1 MALVGSCSE
10 TESLKGFGARHRA
23 LGRTWQSEGGWQLVE
38 EKQQREGSMVKKGG
52 ERKILSQSRR
62 RQDGEPREGEL
73 GTDTVGASAVKGGG
87 WRERG
92 EIEAG
97 TE

>member
-1 MALVGSCSE
+1 M
-10 TESLKGFGARHRA
+10 
-23 LGRTWQSEGGWQLVE
+23 E
-38 EKQQREGSMVKKGG
+38 EKQQREGSMVIKG
-52 ERKILSQSRR
+52 ESQR

-87 WRERG
+87 WRERVG
-92 EIEAG
+92 IEAG